1 MKFMVVA
8 AALAVGGVAL
18 AQQDPLEMTV
28 NQQVTAQAPGAQMV
42 APFFKGAAPKTDYQ
56 VLLEAGKCYWWSG
69 AAGGTVKKLALYL
82 WGPDGKRITDAKSGG
97 PLTTMAFCP
106 SVSGMHKFQ
115 AKIEGSGF
123 YTVGLYAKEAPRQAA
138 APPPPPVAQPAA
150 PDLGPICDRAAG
162 SAAPGARRLADF
174 FEGAGGSI
182 GHSDR
187 QDYTVQMDQGKC
199 YTIVSCGQP
208 DGIKAISLYLWGP
221 NNKRVTESKA
231 DSPTAMIGHCPAMT
245 GMYKV
250 QSKITKGSGSYKV
263 GVYVK

>member
-1 MKFMVVA
+1 MKLTWITAALVA
-8 AALAVGGVAL
+8 AGGIAF
-18 AQQDPLEMTV
+18 AQQDPLEAMSI
-28 NQQVTAQAPGAQMV
+28 QQVTAQAPGAQMV

-56 VLLEAGKCYWWSG
+56 VVLEAGKCYWFSG
-69 AAGGTVKKLALYL
+69 AAGGSVKKLALYL
-82 WGPDGKRITDAKSGG
+82 WGPDNKRLTDAKSGG

-106 SVSGMHKFQ
+106 NVSGMHKFQ

-123 YTVGLYAKEAPRQAA
+123 YTVGLFAKEGPKQAA
-138 APPPPPVAQPAA
+138 VAPPPPAPAKM
-150 PDLGPICDRAAG
+150 DLGPVCDRAAG

-174 FEGAGGSI
+174 FDGAGGSI
-182 GHSDR
+182 GHMDR
-187 QDYTVQMDQGKC
+187 QDYTIQMDAGRC
-199 YTIVSCGQP
+199 YTVVSCGMP
-208 DGIKAISLYLWGP
+208 EEVKAISLYLWGP

-231 DSPTAMIGHCPAMT
+231 DSATAMIGHCPTVT